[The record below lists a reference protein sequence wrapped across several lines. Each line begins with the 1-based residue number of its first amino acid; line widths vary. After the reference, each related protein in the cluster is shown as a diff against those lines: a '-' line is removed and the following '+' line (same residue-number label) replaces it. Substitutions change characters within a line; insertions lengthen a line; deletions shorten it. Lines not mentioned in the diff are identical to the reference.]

1 MNTGGATFEGNF
13 DVDLEQKQISNC
25 DSKSTITIDENP
37 VQHDLMTKALPVAR
51 LEFLKM
57 KLGLPKANL
66 KKEC

>member
-25 DSKSTITIDENP
+25 DSKSAITINENP
-37 VQHDLMTKALPVAR
+37 VQHDLKTKALPVAR

-57 KLGLPKANL
+57 KLGISKANL
-66 KKEC
+66 KEEC